1 MPACGER
8 FLRTDIMKKTAFVY
22 VIVFLTLVCGAARA
36 QKTVT
41 GKASYYSDQLHGHVM
56 SNGELYD
63 REGMTCA
70 HLSYPFGTLLL
81 VRNPAN
87 GKEVIVEV
95 TDRGPFVKR
104 YVLDLSRAAA
114 EELGF
119 IRRGWCVVEITPL
132 EGDSIPMKIAG
143 RYVVPE
149 LDVDYE
155 DIILYPVPEW
165 QQPDSLLQ
173 VQPEE
178 FEIPEWLG
186 E

>member
-1 MPACGER
+1 MLP
-8 FLRTDIMKKTAFVY
+8 
-22 VIVFLTLVCGAARA
+22 VIILVCVQAAA

-41 GKASYYSDQLHGHVM
+41 GKASYYSDKLHGHVM

-63 REGMTCA
+63 RDGMTCA

-81 VRNPAN
+81 VRNPTN

-104 YVLDLSRAAA
+104 YMLDLSRAAA

-132 EGDSIPMKIAG
+132 QGDSIPMKIADK
-143 RYVVPE
+143 YVVPG
-149 LDVDYE
+149 LDLNYE

-165 QQPDSLLQ
+165 QQPDTLLL
-173 VQPEE
+173 VQPEA
-178 FEIPEWLG
+178 FAVPEWI
-186 E
+186 EEEE